1 MRRLTEGVLK
11 GDRQRRVIDSVLR
24 ATAEV
29 LSRFGYAGL
38 RVEEVAARSGVNK
51 TTIYRRWPTKP
62 ALIEATIDAFR
73 LPEKGQNSGLVRED
87 LIAAMRDYVR
97 YARTPIGHGIVRMLQ
112 AERSDPEVD
121 KLARKLKRQQRAAVV
136 PLIERA
142 IARGR
147 LPSTVDAE
155 FVNELIFGPLFS
167 RLITWGDEPNEA
179 FIVDVVETVL
189 AGVRAREQGS

>member
-29 LSRFGYAGL
+29 LSRSGYAGL

-73 LPEKGQNSGLVRED
+73 PRKEPQSTGHLRED
-87 LIAAMRDYVR
+87 LIAAMREYVR
-97 YARTPIGHGIVRMLQ
+97 YARTPIGHGIIRMLQ

-121 KLARKLKRQQRAAVV
+121 KLAQELKQQQRAAVV

-142 IARGR
+142 LARGK
-147 LPSTVDAE
+147 LPSTTDAE

-167 RLITWGDEPNEA
+167 RLITWGDQPNEA

-189 AGVRAREQGS
+189 AGVRARARGS